1 MVSKIKI
8 LMVMLLKLKHITFT
22 SEILRG
28 EGVNLKLKVN
38 TVPIVLKK
46 SFTNKLYALG
56 VLNF

>member
-1 MVSKIKI
+1 
-8 LMVMLLKLKHITFT
+8 MVMLLKLKHITFNT
-22 SEILRG
+22 LIITFEILRG